1 MLPEAR
7 VNKEPIIE
15 FPEIF
20 LTEPCSGSHWM
31 PYASQRIPQQ
41 ISCLL
46 GGSFTIEDP
55 PGSTSLGSFSRPL
68 TPMHFSGFS
77 GQIPHQVTLGA
88 QGESSSPTLSQSRLQ
103 ACPGRGGARGIQR
116 TLTPTPASSLLS
128 ILLLRQVPGTH
139 PSTCS
144 NLGALHWGVGG
155 VEKRRKTSPIPHP
168 GVEEP
173 EGQHSK
179 GTRRRSGSLQRGGRD
194 SCPWE
199 TETLRDQQE
208 TRQRPGKGDP
218 EMGEGAERPEKREQK
233 AGKSTETQGKNTE
246 TQEKEHR
253 DQAKSTESREKEHRD
268 PARESRETP
277 EGVADSRETPGLLGG
292 WSGLK
297 VGGRDTGRQRSRG
310 FEGRRETETRREKE
324 K

>member
-7 VNKEPIIE
+7 VNKEPNTE

-41 ISCLL
+41 ISCLF
-46 GGSFTIEDP
+46 GGSFTTEDP
-55 PGSTSLGSFSRPL
+55 PGSTSPGSFSRPL
-68 TPMHFSGFS
+68 TPMHSSGFS
-77 GQIPHQVTLGA
+77 AQIPHQVTLGA
-88 QGESSSPTLSQSRLQ
+88 QGESSSPTLPQSRL
-103 ACPGRGGARGIQR
+103 PGLPPPPPSGAPRGIQR
-116 TLTPTPASSLLS
+116 TLPPTPASSLLS
-128 ILLLRQVPGTH
+128 ISQLRQVPGTH
-139 PSTCS
+139 PSTSS

-155 VEKRRKTSPIPHP
+155 VEKRRKTSPSPTL
-168 GVEEP
+168 GW
-173 EGQHSK
+173 K
-179 GTRRRSGSLQRGGRD
+179 NQRGSIPEERGGGLGLCKGAAEIPVRGRQ
-194 SCPWE
+194 
-199 TETLRDQQE
+199 RHQE

-218 EMGEGAERPEKREQK
+218 EMGEGAERPGRREQK
-233 AGKSTETQGKNTE
+233 AGKSTERPKRRNTE
-246 TQEKEHR
+246 TRQGAQR
-253 DQAKSTESREKEHRD
+253 AGRKSTESQ
-268 PARESRETP
+268 RESRGDP

-297 VGGRDTGRQRSRG
+297 VGGRDTGRQRYRG